1 MTDMMSVMVLSNSA
15 DDGHDI
21 SNGSTAT
28 VVIAN
33 MVPVM
38 VYSNSGVDRNGVSDG
53 PKQQ

>member
-1 MTDMMSVMVLSNSA
+1 MTTNRSVKIHSNSG
-15 DDGHDI
+15 DDGHGV
-21 SNGSTAT
+21 SNGSIAT